1 MAESIGKFIAI
12 VNSCHPV
19 PCLAVSSFAGMFAY
33 GSGISIARCL
43 WIFLAV
49 LFHQL
54 SVGFSNDWLDFKID
68 EEAKRVD
75 KATVSGLVS
84 VTLLKYL
91 AIYSAAIAEVIT
103 LPLGLWAT
111 LLMLVMLVVG
121 WAYNLGMKSNWSSVI
136 PYALGFGA
144 IPLFVGLTA
153 PNPFLAP
160 TWTILVAALLGV
172 SAHFANVLPDILA
185 DKLTGVNALPHI
197 LGQRVSALVIA
208 GTALLASSIVLTQS
222 TKLPAAITGSGLGLI
237 IVLVLSASILSLKP
251 KPPRMVFP
259 LLMLTALMN
268 VLLLVLGSSQI

>member
-33 GSGISIARCL
+33 GSGLSIARCL

-49 LFHQL
+49 LFHQF

-68 EEAKRVD
+68 KEAKRVD

-84 VTLLKYL
+84 VTSLKYL
-91 AIYSAAIAEVIT
+91 AIYSAVIALILT
-103 LPLGLWAT
+103 LVLGLWAT
-111 LLMLVMLVVG
+111 LLMLFMLVVG

-160 TWTILVAALLGV
+160 TWTILAAALLGV

-185 DKLTGVNALPHI
+185 DKLTGVKALPHI

-259 LLMLTALMN
+259 LLMLTALTN